1 MMTSWMKNQA
11 QALIQEVGNSI
22 DICPYNLI
30 LIGQNVF
37 KYLIWWSIRQY
48 IFFFTLSLFFP
59 DDSELDAG
67 YDDDEYFEDEIAN
80 PALAKP
86 KKKYKTKKPK
96 SQPQA
101 DQDGKTNETTE
112 DAKQVSEN
120 KGEEPAAGQNTEN
133 TENNASNEVT
143 DNNAVVTD
151 EHKDNN
157 DTGAVE
163 ENDSSKSV
171 NAEDKDFNS
180 SNDQPPVDSEKIA
193 SSEEAAPM

>member
-1 MMTSWMKNQA
+1 MTF
-11 QALIQEVGNSI
+11 ITFV
-22 DICPYNLI
+22 
-30 LIGQNVF
+30 
-37 KYLIWWSIRQY
+37 
-48 IFFFTLSLFFP
+48 

-67 YDDDEYFEDEIAN
+67 YDDDEFFEDEIAN

-86 KKKYKTKKPK
+86 KKKSKSKNPK
-96 SQPQA
+96 SQPQS
-101 DQDGKTNETTE
+101 DQDGKTNQTTE
-112 DAKQVSEN
+112 DAKKVSEN
-120 KGEEPAAGQNTEN
+120 KGEESAADQNMEI
-133 TENNASNEVT
+133 NASNEVT
-143 DNNAVVTD
+143 DNNAIVTD

-171 NAEDKDFNS
+171 NAEDKDFNL